1 MKRIA
6 FAVCVAVFL
15 FVVGAQAQ
23 TPAQTETGKV
33 EQELIKLENQWV
45 DAMLK
50 RDVAFLDRTLADDFL
65 GTGINGRVETKAES
79 LASMK
84 SSEYVITSLVIDD
97 VKVRVYGDAAVV
109 TGRSTGKE
117 TYKGKDVSGQTRWT
131 DTFIKRDGRWMC
143 VATHNSRIAQE

>member
-6 FAVCVAVFL
+6 FAVCVVFL
-15 FVVGAQAQ
+15 FAVGAQAQ

-45 DAMLK
+45 DALLK
-50 RDVAFLDRTLADDFL
+50 RDVAFLDRTLADDYL

-84 SSEYVITSLVIDD
+84 SSEDVITALVIDD

-109 TGRSTGKE
+109 TGRSTAKE

-131 DTFIKRDGRWMC
+131 DMLIKRDGRWVC
-143 VATHNSRIAQE
+143 VASHSSRIAQK